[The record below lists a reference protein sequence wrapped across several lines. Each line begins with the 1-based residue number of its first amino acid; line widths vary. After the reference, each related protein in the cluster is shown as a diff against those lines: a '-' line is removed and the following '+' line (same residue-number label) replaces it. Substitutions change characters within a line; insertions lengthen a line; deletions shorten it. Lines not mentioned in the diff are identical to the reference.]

1 MRKTSGTLMR
11 LCRHRP
17 ADMKLLLATAGHPSI
32 MVTAHTYAD
41 LYGSDLDKPGPGK
54 SHGAFE
60 QSEANYEQ
68 ALTVARGGIE
78 PPTFRFS
85 GGRSYRLSY
94 LAGGQRMP
102 RRAWRP

>member
-1 MRKTSGTLMR
+1 
-11 LCRHRP
+11 
-17 ADMKLLLATAGHPSI
+17 MKLLQVTMGHPSI

-41 LYGSDLDKPGPGK
+41 LTADKPGLGK

-60 QSEANYEQ
+60 QSESQ
-68 ALTVARGGIE
+68 LPQQTPTVARGGIE

-94 LAGGQRMP
+94 LAGGQRVP